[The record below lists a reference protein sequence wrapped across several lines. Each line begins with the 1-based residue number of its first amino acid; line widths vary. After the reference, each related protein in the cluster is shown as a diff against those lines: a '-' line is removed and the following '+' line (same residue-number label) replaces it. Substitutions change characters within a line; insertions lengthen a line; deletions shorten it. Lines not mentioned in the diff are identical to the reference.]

1 MTESRIMSTLRPLL
15 EIPRRVLRWVRHAPD
30 RLAHPF
36 RRRRL
41 LERLRREPAP
51 RSALFVCLGNINR
64 SAFAAAVFEREVEG
78 RGGEPV
84 RIRSAGFIGPGRPS
98 PESAQR
104 AAAAL
109 GLDLSGHQSRT
120 IEAEEVRET
129 DLVVVMDARQRR
141 RLSKATGRPARDVVV
156 MGDLDPVRIVRRV
169 VQDPYGHPDEV
180 FDRVFARIDRCV
192 AELATAVLSSES
204 R

>member
-1 MTESRIMSTLRPLL
+1 MNPSFWLRSLVGLPRRIL
-15 EIPRRVLRWVRHAPD
+15 RVLRHLPD
-30 RLAHPF
+30 RLLHAY
-36 RRRRL
+36 RRRQAIQ
-41 LERLRREPAP
+41 RLRSEPAP

-64 SAFAAAVFEREVEG
+64 SAFAAAAFERALASRG
-78 RGGEPV
+78 RNGV

-98 PESAQR
+98 PDEAKKS
-104 AAAAL
+104 AAAL
-109 GLDLSGHQSRT
+109 GIDLTGHESRT
-120 IEAEEVRET
+120 IDPVEVRET

-141 RLSKATGRPARDVVV
+141 RLSRETGRSARDVVV

-192 AELATAVLSSES
+192 AELAEAVSTKGLES
-204 R
+204 